1 MKTVRAP
8 VELAALFERA
18 EEMVSAWFARRRDDP
33 ERGVI
38 EVLDERYVLVR
49 AASLSVEFF
58 ALVRDLYGP
67 QRQAEADDF
76 ARNLL
81 FDLAHAIGRTDARRL
96 HERMKI
102 DGPLAKL
109 AAGPVHFSHTGWAFV
124 DIHADSRP
132 VAGSEYLLVYDHP
145 YSFEAS
151 AWLERGERAAFPVC
165 IMNAGYSSGW
175 CEVSFGMPLVASEIL
190 CRARGDEAC
199 RFIMAP
205 PERIEERVRKYLA
218 GRPGLADK
226 AGGYQIPDF
235 FARKRIEEDLRRARD
250 ELELRVAERT
260 AELESANRRLQEEM
274 RVRQRLEDDLLQAA
288 RLETIGRL
296 AGGIAHDFNNLMGVV
311 IGQASL
317 LERTLESGSEPMQ
330 LVREIR
336 KTGEEAAKLTQQ
348 LLGFSRVQAPQA
360 EPSDLNDVV
369 RGTVRML
376 GQLLG
381 DSVRVALDLSATAGA
396 VRIDRGQL
404 GQVVMNLVLNARDA
418 MPAGGTVRVRTAGP
432 GEAAG
437 AGDART
443 TGEAGG
449 RSLLEVSDTGVGM
462 DEATLARA
470 FDPFFTTKA
479 PGTGTGLGLST
490 ARGVVNRAGGMVAV
504 SSRRGSGTTFR
515 VFLPPATAGVGE
527 SSTAASFA
535 GLPRGTETIL
545 VVEDQRSLRQMMV
558 GMLAAQGYRVIEAP
572 DPETALETAA
582 AHAGK
587 IHLLVTD
594 VVMPRLNGRELAERL
609 AEARPGLRILFVSG
623 YPDDDLL
630 RFGIEQ
636 GTADLLAKPFKV
648 ERLAERVREVL
659 DRPAR

>member
-8 VELAALFERA
+8 AELAELFARA
-18 EEMVSAWFARRRDDP
+18 EEMVSAYFDHRQDDP
-33 ERGVI
+33 GRGVI
-38 EVLDERYVLVR
+38 EVLGERYVLVR

-58 ALVRDLYGP
+58 ALVRELYGAA
-67 QRQAEADDF
+67 RQAEADDF

-96 HERMKI
+96 HDRMKI
-102 DGPLAKL
+102 EDPLARL

-132 VAGSEYLLVYDHP
+132 VTGDEYLLVYDHP

-175 CEVSFGMPLVASEIL
+175 CEVSFGTPLVASEIL

-205 PERIEERVRKYLA
+205 PERLEERVRKYLA
-218 GRPGLADK
+218 GRPGLADR
-226 AGGYQIPDF
+226 ARGYQIPDF

-274 RVRQRLEDDLLQAA
+274 CVRQRLEDDLLQAA

-317 LERTLESGSEPMQ
+317 LERTLESGSESGQ

-336 KTGEEAAKLTQQ
+336 KTGEEAAQLTQQ
-348 LLGFSRVQAPQA
+348 LLSFSRVQAPQA

-381 DSVRVALDLSATAGA
+381 DSVRVALELSATAGA

-437 AGDART
+437 TDGDPE
-443 TGEAGG
+443 GGQAGG
-449 RSLLEVSDTGVGM
+449 RTLLEVSDTGVGM

-470 FDPFFTTKA
+470 FEPFFTTKA

-490 ARGVVNRAGGMVAV
+490 ARGVVNRAGGTVTVA
-504 SSRRGSGTTFR
+504 SRRGSGTTFR
-515 VFLPPATAGVGE
+515 IFLPPA
-527 SSTAASFA
+527 ASGDGKSFPAQPAA

-545 VVEDQRSLRQMMV
+545 VVEDLRSLRQMMV

-582 AHAGK
+582 AHDGP
-587 IHLLVTD
+587 IQLLVTD

-609 AEARPGLRILFVSG
+609 AAARPGLRVLFVSG

-659 DRPAR
+659 DRPSR